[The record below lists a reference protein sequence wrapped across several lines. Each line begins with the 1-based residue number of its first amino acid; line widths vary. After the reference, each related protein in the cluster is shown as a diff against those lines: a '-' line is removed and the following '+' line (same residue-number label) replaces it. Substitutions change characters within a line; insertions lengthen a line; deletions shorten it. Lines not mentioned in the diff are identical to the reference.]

1 MYQLTVSKPDK
12 DLFISIAQPF
22 DECFKDA
29 VRLMKLFKQP
39 KPIKPEEG
47 EVEVSCGEYILK
59 FKQRYG
65 SKD

>member
-1 MYQLTVSKPDK
+1 MKYTLTVAKDK

-39 KPIKPEEG
+39 KPTKPEEG
-47 EVEVSCGEYILK
+47 EVEVSCGEYVLK
-59 FKQRYG
+59 FKPKQ
-65 SKD
+65 